1 MEMGK
6 VTCPTKA
13 AIFSKIF
20 AFLSK
25 YLPRSNKVNTK
36 CCQYKI
42 FKIFAL
48 NKILAS
54 LLNICLHIK
63 IFASLSKYFRVGRK
77 RADEMGSE
85 LGPEHDHDM
94 DQTSISQKVFMSGTV
109 CLFCCQSTL
118 MITSRHRLNKYFPA
132 IVYKWNCLPLS
143 SEYFVVASLVPN
155 ATAFETNLESPS
167 QKFDEGLP
175 RCFQFWYMLE
185 VCIHKYLPRSTI
197 ITQSDSNT
205 ILTLDVKVHLGEIWN
220 TVWRQSESH
229 VETWFQGQVSSD
241 LCFLTSISRNLQLK

>member
-1 MEMGK
+1 MKIGCSEVPK
-6 VTCPTKA
+6 PT
-13 AIFSKIF
+13 
-20 AFLSK
+20 
-25 YLPRSNKVNTK
+25 YP
-36 CCQYKI
+36 
-42 FKIFAL
+42 
-48 NKILAS
+48 S
-54 LLNICLHIK
+54 LLWPAEWK
-63 IFASLSKYFRVGRK
+63 APAPFK
-77 RADEMGSE
+77 
-85 LGPEHDHDM
+85 
-94 DQTSISQKVFMSGTV
+94 SG
-109 CLFCCQSTL
+109 
-118 MITSRHRLNKYFPA
+118 SRHRLNKYFPA
-132 IVYKWNCLPLS
+132 IVYKWNFLPLS